1 MKEKLWKVS
10 FMQPVNFIF
19 QKITHNEILRDIFQ
33 NNYLQMPSVSVL
45 FFVLP
50 WRANKS
56 ALLNQTSVK
65 LVNERKVMTI
75 NHQWVVKGDSFD
87 GC

>member
-1 MKEKLWKVS
+1 
-10 FMQPVNFIF
+10 
-19 QKITHNEILRDIFQ
+19 
-33 NNYLQMPSVSVL
+33 MPSVSVL

-87 GC
+87 GY